1 MSFTVLA
8 SRFQADRCWLVCT
21 DFWQYNEED
30 VVLEVDPL
38 CKAYKV
44 NFTLSRWYPHMRTLG
59 LKLHSEV
66 DRNQ

>member
-1 MSFTVLA
+1 VT
-8 SRFQADRCWLVCT
+8 
-21 DFWQYNEED
+21 
-30 VVLEVDPL
+30 EVDPL

-44 NFTLSRWYPHMRTLG
+44 NFSFGRWYSHMSTLG